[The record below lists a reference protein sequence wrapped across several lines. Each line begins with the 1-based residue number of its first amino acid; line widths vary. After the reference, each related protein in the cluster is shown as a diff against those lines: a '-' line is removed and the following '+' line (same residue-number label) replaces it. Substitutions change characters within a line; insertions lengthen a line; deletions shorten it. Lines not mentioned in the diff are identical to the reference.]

1 MPKLS
6 IEYIKHIKV
15 EIDFIIN
22 TIPYRM
28 TKQDFIQDEILK
40 RAIVRSLEVIGEA
53 TKSIPIDEKLKY
65 PDIQWKNMA
74 GMRDKLAHDYMDL
87 DYGIVWDVIKNKIPI
102 LQSQIKDVLEKENT
116 K

>member
-1 MPKLS
+1 MPKLG
-6 IEYIKHIKV
+6 IEYIKHINV

-22 TIPYRM
+22 TIPFRM
-28 TKQDFIQDEILK
+28 TKEDFIQDEILK
-40 RAIVRSLEVIGEA
+40 RAIVRSLEIIGEA
-53 TKSIPIDEKLKY
+53 TKSIPNDEKLKY

-102 LQSQIKDVLEKENT
+102 LKFQIEGFLEKENT

>member
-1 MPKLS
+1 
-6 IEYIKHIKV
+6 
-15 EIDFIIN
+15 
-22 TIPYRM
+22 
-28 TKQDFIQDEILK
+28 
-40 RAIVRSLEVIGEA
+40 
-53 TKSIPIDEKLKY
+53 
-65 PDIQWKNMA
+65 MA